1 MPGPRDERLIV
12 VAVGGKPLRARR
24 DTGAPAEW
32 FGTLDQSLPPL
43 ADLVAAGYRLVL
55 THGNAPQVGDEL
67 LRMELARRR
76 VPPLSLDLVEAGTQG
91 SIGYAIQQVLGTLL
105 RQRGLAIPVAAVV
118 TRVVVDPADPAFR
131 RPTTPIGPFYSR
143 TRARRL
149 IREKG
154 WTMVRDA
161 RRGYR
166 RVVPSPRPLRI
177 LEADLLRRLI
187 DGGAIPIASGG
198 GGIPVIE
205 QGNGYLGVEA
215 VIDRDLAA
223 AMLAGALRADR
234 LLLLTA
240 VEQLSVNFRKPDQ
253 IAIERLTVREARIL
267 LGAGEFPPGS
277 MGPKVEAAV
286 AFVEAGGRSAIITSP
301 DRARAAI
308 EGKAGTLIV
317 AE

>member
-24 DTGAPAEW
+24 GTGAPAEW

-76 VPPLSLDLVEAGTQG
+76 VAPLSLDLVEAGTQG

-177 LEADLLRRLI
+177 LEADLLRALL
-187 DGGAIPIASGG
+187 DGGAIPIAAG

-205 QGNGYLGVEA
+205 QGQGYLGVEV

-223 AMLAGALRADR
+223 ATLGEALQADR

-286 AFVEAGGRSAIITSP
+286 AFVEAGGGSAIITSP

-308 EGKAGTLIV
+308 EGKAGTLIL